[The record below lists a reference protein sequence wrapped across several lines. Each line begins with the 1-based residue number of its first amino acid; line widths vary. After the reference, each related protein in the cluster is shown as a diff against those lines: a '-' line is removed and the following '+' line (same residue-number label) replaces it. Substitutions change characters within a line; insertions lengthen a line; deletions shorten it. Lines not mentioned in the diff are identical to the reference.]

1 MEGEFTGAG
10 AQTMG
15 AADVAG
21 QQSGQEAAAQAQ
33 VQQQPVNVPDA
44 QGQGTQEETFD
55 SLIRGRYKQDFDS
68 AVQKVVKQRVRGLN
82 QYKGQ
87 VEAMAPIIDQLGAL
101 YGIDT
106 SDPRK
111 FINYMV
117 NAVQRNWVRDSM
129 TEANRNRLLF
139 PATGSDG
146 IELAAGMDG
155 SPEGIPPWECLR
167 LFTIKNKE
175 ASDGYETSGRRNRG
189 SEEEPG
195 DAVGDDD

>member
-1 MEGEFTGAG
+1 MDARLYSKRNPYDEAELFATLERMRRLDELDAEMERNLGELLIAVTRFAMTCGMRKGIVFRGDDAESQCTVY
-10 AQTMG
+10 AL
-15 AADVAG
+15 
-21 QQSGQEAAAQAQ
+21 EASRKA
-33 VQQQPVNVPDA
+33 
-44 QGQGTQEETFD
+44 
-55 SLIRGRYKQDFDS
+55 
-68 AVQKVVKQRVRGLN
+68 
-82 QYKGQ
+82 
-87 VEAMAPIIDQLGAL
+87 
-101 YGIDT
+101 DT

-111 FINYMV
+111 FVNYMV

-195 DAVGDDD
+195 DAVRDDDD

>member
-1 MEGEFTGAG
+1 MDARLYSKRNPYEEAELFATLERMRRLNELDAEMERNLGELLIAVTRFAMTCGMRKG
-10 AQTMG
+10 IVFMG
-15 AADVAG
+15 DDAESQCTVYAL
-21 QQSGQEAAAQAQ
+21 EASRKA
-33 VQQQPVNVPDA
+33 
-44 QGQGTQEETFD
+44 
-55 SLIRGRYKQDFDS
+55 
-68 AVQKVVKQRVRGLN
+68 
-82 QYKGQ
+82 
-87 VEAMAPIIDQLGAL
+87 
-101 YGIDT
+101 DT

-111 FINYMV
+111 FVNYMV

-155 SPEGIPPWECLR
+155 SPEGIPPWECLK

-175 ASDGYETSGRRNRG
+175 ANDGYKTSGRRNRG

>member
-1 MEGEFTGAG
+1 MDARLYSKRNPYEEAELFATLERMRRMGELDAEMERNLGELLIAVTRFAMTCGMRKGIVFRGDDAESQCTVY
-10 AQTMG
+10 AL
-15 AADVAG
+15 
-21 QQSGQEAAAQAQ
+21 EASRKA
-33 VQQQPVNVPDA
+33 
-44 QGQGTQEETFD
+44 ETD
-55 SLIRGRYKQDFDS
+55 
-68 AVQKVVKQRVRGLN
+68 
-82 QYKGQ
+82 
-87 VEAMAPIIDQLGAL
+87 
-101 YGIDT
+101 
-106 SDPRK
+106 DPRK
-111 FINYMV
+111 FVNYMV

-175 ASDGYETSGRRNRG
+175 ASDGYETSGRCNRG

-195 DAVGDDD
+195 DAVRDDD

>member
-1 MEGEFTGAG
+1 MEGEFTGAS

-87 VEAMAPIIDQLGAL
+87 AEAMAPIIDQLGAL

-111 FINYMV
+111 TDF
-117 NAVQRNWVRDSM
+117 AALAQRFSADERLYSAEAMEKGHVGGRHQKGVR
-129 TEANRNRLLF
+129 
-139 PATGSDG
+139 PAGPRIRPCGGSCRSTRCEKPLPG
-146 IELAAGMDG
+146 SRQTLPGM
-155 SPEGIPPWECLR
+155 
-167 LFTIKNKE
+167 
-175 ASDGYETSGRRNRG
+175 
-189 SEEEPG
+189 
-195 DAVGDDD
+195 

>member
-1 MEGEFTGAG
+1 MDARLYSKRNPYEEAELFATLERMRRMGEMDAEMERNLGELLIAVTRFAMTCGMRKGIVFRGDDAESQCTVY
-10 AQTMG
+10 AL
-15 AADVAG
+15 
-21 QQSGQEAAAQAQ
+21 EASRKA
-33 VQQQPVNVPDA
+33 
-44 QGQGTQEETFD
+44 
-55 SLIRGRYKQDFDS
+55 
-68 AVQKVVKQRVRGLN
+68 
-82 QYKGQ
+82 
-87 VEAMAPIIDQLGAL
+87 
-101 YGIDT
+101 DT
-106 SDPRK
+106 SEPRK
-111 FINYMV
+111 FVNYMV

-146 IELAAGMDG
+146 IELSAGMDG

-195 DAVGDDD
+195 DAVGYDD

>member
-1 MEGEFTGAG
+1 MDARLYSKRNPYEEAELFATLERMRRMDELDSEMERNLGELLTAVTRFAMTCGMRKGIVFRGDDAESQCTVY
-10 AQTMG
+10 AL
-15 AADVAG
+15 
-21 QQSGQEAAAQAQ
+21 EASRKA
-33 VQQQPVNVPDA
+33 
-44 QGQGTQEETFD
+44 
-55 SLIRGRYKQDFDS
+55 
-68 AVQKVVKQRVRGLN
+68 
-82 QYKGQ
+82 
-87 VEAMAPIIDQLGAL
+87 
-101 YGIDT
+101 DT

-111 FINYMV
+111 FVNYMV

-139 PATGSDG
+139 PVTDSDG
-146 IELAAGMDG
+146 IELAACMDG

-175 ASDGYETSGRRNRG
+175 TSDGYETSGRRNRG

>member
-1 MEGEFTGAG
+1 MDARLYSKRNPYEEADLFATLERMRRMGELDAEMERNLGELLIAVTRFAMTCGMRKGIVFRGDDAESQCTVY
-10 AQTMG
+10 AL
-15 AADVAG
+15 
-21 QQSGQEAAAQAQ
+21 EASRKA
-33 VQQQPVNVPDA
+33 
-44 QGQGTQEETFD
+44 ETD
-55 SLIRGRYKQDFDS
+55 
-68 AVQKVVKQRVRGLN
+68 
-82 QYKGQ
+82 
-87 VEAMAPIIDQLGAL
+87 
-101 YGIDT
+101 
-106 SDPRK
+106 DPRK
-111 FINYMV
+111 FVNYMV

-146 IELAAGMDG
+146 IELAADMDG

-175 ASDGYETSGRRNRG
+175 ASDAYETSGRRNRG

>member
-1 MEGEFTGAG
+1 MDARLYSKRNPYDEAELFATLERMRRMDELDAEMERNLGELLIAVTRFAMTCGMRKGIVFRGDDAESQCTVY
-10 AQTMG
+10 AL
-15 AADVAG
+15 
-21 QQSGQEAAAQAQ
+21 EASRKA
-33 VQQQPVNVPDA
+33 
-44 QGQGTQEETFD
+44 
-55 SLIRGRYKQDFDS
+55 
-68 AVQKVVKQRVRGLN
+68 
-82 QYKGQ
+82 
-87 VEAMAPIIDQLGAL
+87 
-101 YGIDT
+101 DT

-111 FINYMV
+111 LVNYMA
-117 NAVQRNWVRDSM
+117 NAVQRNWVRDPM

-195 DAVGDDD
+195 YAVGDDD

>member
-1 MEGEFTGAG
+1 MDARLYSKRNPYEEAELFATLERMRRMDELDAEMERNLGELLIAVTRFAMTCGMRKGIVFRGDDAESQCTVY
-10 AQTMG
+10 AL
-15 AADVAG
+15 
-21 QQSGQEAAAQAQ
+21 EASRKA
-33 VQQQPVNVPDA
+33 
-44 QGQGTQEETFD
+44 
-55 SLIRGRYKQDFDS
+55 
-68 AVQKVVKQRVRGLN
+68 
-82 QYKGQ
+82 
-87 VEAMAPIIDQLGAL
+87 
-101 YGIDT
+101 DT

-111 FINYMV
+111 FVNYMV

-146 IELAAGMDG
+146 IELAADMDG

>member
-1 MEGEFTGAG
+1 MDARLYSKRNPYEEAELFATLERMRRLDELDAEMERNLGELLIAVTRFAMTCGMRKGIVFRGDDAESQCTVY
-10 AQTMG
+10 AL
-15 AADVAG
+15 
-21 QQSGQEAAAQAQ
+21 EASRKA
-33 VQQQPVNVPDA
+33 
-44 QGQGTQEETFD
+44 
-55 SLIRGRYKQDFDS
+55 
-68 AVQKVVKQRVRGLN
+68 
-82 QYKGQ
+82 
-87 VEAMAPIIDQLGAL
+87 
-101 YGIDT
+101 DT

-111 FINYMV
+111 FVNYMV

-139 PATGSDG
+139 PVTDSDG

>member
-1 MEGEFTGAG
+1 MDARLYSKRNPYEEAELFATLERMRRIGELDAEMERNLGELLIAVTRFAMTCGMRKGIVFRGDDAESQCTVY
-10 AQTMG
+10 AL
-15 AADVAG
+15 
-21 QQSGQEAAAQAQ
+21 EASRKA
-33 VQQQPVNVPDA
+33 
-44 QGQGTQEETFD
+44 
-55 SLIRGRYKQDFDS
+55 
-68 AVQKVVKQRVRGLN
+68 
-82 QYKGQ
+82 
-87 VEAMAPIIDQLGAL
+87 
-101 YGIDT
+101 DT
-106 SDPRK
+106 SDPRR
-111 FINYMV
+111 FVNYMV

-175 ASDGYETSGRRNRG
+175 ASDGYETSGRCNRG

>member
-1 MEGEFTGAG
+1 MDARLYSKRNPYEEAELFATLERMRRLNELDSEMERNLGELLIAVTRFAMTCGMRKGIVFRGDDAESQCTVY
-10 AQTMG
+10 AL
-15 AADVAG
+15 
-21 QQSGQEAAAQAQ
+21 EASRKA
-33 VQQQPVNVPDA
+33 
-44 QGQGTQEETFD
+44 
-55 SLIRGRYKQDFDS
+55 
-68 AVQKVVKQRVRGLN
+68 
-82 QYKGQ
+82 
-87 VEAMAPIIDQLGAL
+87 
-101 YGIDT
+101 DT

-111 FINYMV
+111 FVNYMV

-146 IELAAGMDG
+146 IELSAGMDG

-195 DAVGDDD
+195 DAVGYDD

>member
-1 MEGEFTGAG
+1 MDARLYSKRNPYDEAELFATLERMRRMGELDAEMERNLGELLIAVTRFAMTCGIRKGIVFRGDDAESQCTVY
-10 AQTMG
+10 AL
-15 AADVAG
+15 
-21 QQSGQEAAAQAQ
+21 EASRKA
-33 VQQQPVNVPDA
+33 
-44 QGQGTQEETFD
+44 
-55 SLIRGRYKQDFDS
+55 
-68 AVQKVVKQRVRGLN
+68 
-82 QYKGQ
+82 
-87 VEAMAPIIDQLGAL
+87 
-101 YGIDT
+101 DT

-111 FINYMV
+111 FVNYMV

-195 DAVGDDD
+195 DAVRDDD

>member
-1 MEGEFTGAG
+1 MDARLYSKRNPYDEAELFATLERMRRMDELDAEMERNLGELLIAVTRFAMTCGMRKGIVFRGDDAESQCTIY
-10 AQTMG
+10 AL
-15 AADVAG
+15 
-21 QQSGQEAAAQAQ
+21 EASRKA
-33 VQQQPVNVPDA
+33 
-44 QGQGTQEETFD
+44 
-55 SLIRGRYKQDFDS
+55 
-68 AVQKVVKQRVRGLN
+68 
-82 QYKGQ
+82 
-87 VEAMAPIIDQLGAL
+87 
-101 YGIDT
+101 DT

-111 FINYMV
+111 FVNYMV

-175 ASDGYETSGRRNRG
+175 ASDDYETPGRRNRG

>member
-1 MEGEFTGAG
+1 MDARLYSKRNPYEEAELFATLERMRRLNELDSEMERNLGELLIAVTRFAITCGMRKGIVFRGDDAESQCTVY
-10 AQTMG
+10 AL
-15 AADVAG
+15 
-21 QQSGQEAAAQAQ
+21 EASRKA
-33 VQQQPVNVPDA
+33 
-44 QGQGTQEETFD
+44 
-55 SLIRGRYKQDFDS
+55 
-68 AVQKVVKQRVRGLN
+68 
-82 QYKGQ
+82 
-87 VEAMAPIIDQLGAL
+87 
-101 YGIDT
+101 DT

-111 FINYMV
+111 FVNYMV

-146 IELAAGMDG
+146 IELSAGMDG

-195 DAVGDDD
+195 DAVGYDD

>member
-1 MEGEFTGAG
+1 MDARLYSKRNPYDEAELFATLERMRRMDELDAEMERNLGELLIAVTRFAMTCGMRKGIVFRGDDAESQCTVY
-10 AQTMG
+10 AL
-15 AADVAG
+15 
-21 QQSGQEAAAQAQ
+21 EASRKA
-33 VQQQPVNVPDA
+33 
-44 QGQGTQEETFD
+44 
-55 SLIRGRYKQDFDS
+55 
-68 AVQKVVKQRVRGLN
+68 
-82 QYKGQ
+82 
-87 VEAMAPIIDQLGAL
+87 
-101 YGIDT
+101 DT

-111 FINYMV
+111 FVNYMV

-175 ASDGYETSGRRNRG
+175 ASDGNETFGRRNRG